1 MEAEA
6 VATTGEVEEAT
17 AAVVEADTA
26 AAAAVIVMAAVEV
39 RLSLDLIF
47 MHICAYYTYVRKR
60 TK

>member
-1 MEAEA
+1 M
-6 VATTGEVEEAT
+6 ATTGEVEEAT